1 MFNKFKTQSS
11 SKIDNVETGDLD
23 LVADLEPLEDSV
35 VSQKPTII
43 SEGAIFDGNIKVAGA
58 LHLEGKFKGNIKAAK
73 VTIAKGG
80 NFNGKLEA
88 DILNIFGEAKGEI
101 SCSNLTLNNTSDV
114 SGKLVYEK
122 IVVDTGASISGELI
136 HKV

>member
-11 SKIDNVETGDLD
+11 SKIENVEADDIALS
-23 LVADLEPLEDSV
+23 ADLEPIMDSV

-58 LHLEGKFKGNIKAAK
+58 LHLEGKFKGNIKAGK
-73 VTIAKGG
+73 VTIAKFG

-88 DILNIFGEAKGEI
+88 DILNIFGVAKGEI
-101 SCSNLTLNNTSDV
+101 SCSNLTLSNNSDV
-114 SGKLVYEK
+114 SGKLLYET
-122 IVVDTGASISGELI
+122 IVVDAGASISGELI

>member
-1 MFNKFKTQSS
+1 MFNKFKTQNI
-11 SKIDNVETGDLD
+11 SKIDNVEHVDLD
-23 LVADLEPLEDSV
+23 LVPDLEPLVDSV

-58 LHLEGKFKGNIKAAK
+58 LHLEGKFKGNIKAGK
-73 VTIAKGG
+73 VTIAKCG

-101 SCSNLTLNNTSDV
+101 SCSNLTLSNNSDV
-114 SGKLVYEK
+114 SGKLLYET
-122 IVVDTGASISGELI
+122 IVVDAGASISGELI